1 MANDGPAAKTDIS
14 ADGTLE
20 MPAADRGRDPDL
32 PHSFGRFLIDSRLG
46 QGGMGIVFAGRD
58 ADLGRPVAIKVL
70 RPELGHLRERLL
82 REARAMARVE
92 HPNVVRVYEVG
103 TDAANVFVA
112 MELIEGT
119 TLDEWLRL
127 PRGWEE
133 VVAMFR
139 QVGEGL
145 RAVHRA
151 ELVHRDFKPQN
162 VLVDRAGVARVA
174 DFGLVRHESD
184 DASPLGATLTQTG
197 AMMGTPG
204 YMAPEQQF
212 GGDVDARA
220 DQYSFCVALRE
231 ALGGRPFDE
240 ARWRLVPA
248 TVRDA
253 IGRGL
258 AFDAAD
264 RWPSLDDMLATF
276 TAIAPDTT
284 VAMPTA
290 RRLRPRRRGGVVIA
304 VAAVGVVAL
313 AATVFAVA
321 TRGSTTPDSPP
332 VAPAVAAITPTH
344 DGGVAPVPVVPPVDA
359 GAAVDAGAGAVQP
372 AAQLHDRA
380 RLALIRKTVHDLG
393 YDGIDVT
400 QLGALR
406 HRLDQKLATSQ
417 GIEAAIARVQ
427 LGMMLRRQ
435 GDCSGADAAWQK
447 AIPGLVHNPATKT
460 WVGRAHTG
468 LALCA
473 LERGDMGAADDE
485 AQAGWGLGDS
495 EDPELHLIS
504 AIATYELDGKGHA
517 SSFVEDIMTSDRFP
531 MVKKLMKQWLAGVG
545 WKWDDEMAEVGEK
558 VSRADAA
565 AKAAATAAAGAN
577 TDAGVAHDAAAGEM
591 PFAVAPL
598 PPPVP
603 RVIPPKLPA
612 ATVGDPGH
620 LPVLRSTIRDLGYI
634 GVNLAATDKDPE
646 ASQGDAEQRVASLP
660 AGMPQASAKYDL
672 AMIMRRR
679 GDCAHALATWTDAL
693 QVFDHD
699 KLGKALAARSRF
711 GIALCDLA
719 DGNGYAAK
727 DMLARA
733 WLDGD
738 QLQIKFAMALAAY
751 ERGERPVAQ
760 AMMIAA
766 EHEGGMNVEA
776 ALKTWLAGTGLTL
789 MP

>member
-1 MANDGPAAKTDIS
+1 
-14 ADGTLE
+14 
-20 MPAADRGRDPDL
+20 MPAADRGRDSDL
-32 PHSFGRFLIDSRLG
+32 PHSFGRFVIDSRLG
-46 QGGMGIVFAGRD
+46 QGGMGIVFAGHD
-58 ADLGRPVAIKVL
+58 ADLGRQVAIKVL

-112 MELIEGT
+112 MELIDGT
-119 TLDEWLRL
+119 TLDEWLGE
-127 PRGWEE
+127 PRGWEA

-162 VLVDRAGVARVA
+162 VLVDRAGIARVA
-174 DFGLVRHESD
+174 DFGLVRHETD

-212 GGDVDARA
+212 GGEVDARA

-248 TVRDA
+248 GVRDA

-258 AFDAAD
+258 LFDAAD
-264 RWPSLDDMLATF
+264 RWPSLDGLLGVLSDLG
-276 TAIAPDTT
+276 PDAT
-284 VAMPTA
+284 VAMATVDP
-290 RRLRPRRRGGVVIA
+290 PRRRRRLGVVIA
-304 VAAVGVVAL
+304 GAAIGAVAL
-313 AATVFAVA
+313 AATVIALA
-321 TRGSTTPDSPP
+321 ARGSTNSDSRQTQSL
-332 VAPAVAAITPTH
+332 AAVAAITPTR
-344 DGGVAPVPVVPPVDA
+344 DAEVAAAAVVLPPATVIDGVAAPIDA
-359 GAAVDAGAGAVQP
+359 GAVP
-372 AAQLHDRA
+372 AEPDGSLRDRA

-393 YDGIDVT
+393 YVGLDLARLDAAPEVVRRT
-400 QLGALR
+400 
-406 HRLDQKLATSQ
+406 LDQKLATAQ
-417 GIEAAIARVQ
+417 GVDAAIARVQ
-427 LGMMLRRQ
+427 LGMTLRRG
-435 GDCSGADAAWQK
+435 GDCSAADAAWKK
-447 AIPGLVHNPATKT
+447 AVAGLARHGATAI
-460 WVGRAHTG
+460 WVARGHTG

-473 LERGDMGAADDE
+473 LERGDMETADDQ
-485 AQAGWGLGDS
+485 AKAGWGLGDGD
-495 EDPELHLIS
+495 DPELHLVS

-517 SSFVEDIMTSDRFP
+517 ELFVNDIMSSTQSP
-531 MVKKLMKQWLAGVG
+531 AVKRLTEQWLAGVG
-545 WKWDDEMAEVGEK
+545 WKFVSLDESVEK
-558 VSRADAA
+558 VRRETAADAA
-565 AKAAATAAAGAN
+565 AKTVAVAKP
-577 TDAGVAHDAAAGEM
+577 DAGIGHGAAPGEM
-591 PFAVAPL
+591 PFSVAPL

-603 RVIPPKLPA
+603 RAIPPRLPA

-620 LPVLRSTIRDLGYI
+620 LPVLRATIRDLGYI
-634 GVNLAATDKDPE
+634 GVDVAAIDKAPE
-646 ASQGDAEQRVASLP
+646 RSQREAEQRVASMP
-660 AGMPQASAKYDL
+660 AGGPRASAEYDL

-679 GDCAHALATWTDAL
+679 GDCNHALVTWTEAL
-693 QVFDHD
+693 EVFDHD
-699 KLGKALAARSRF
+699 KLGKVLAARSRF

-719 DGNGYAAK
+719 DGNGFAAK
-727 DMLARA
+727 DMLGRA

-738 QLQIKFAMALAAY
+738 QRQIKFAMALAAY
-751 ERGERPVAQ
+751 ERGERPLAQ

-766 EHEGGMNVEA
+766 EHEGGTNVNA